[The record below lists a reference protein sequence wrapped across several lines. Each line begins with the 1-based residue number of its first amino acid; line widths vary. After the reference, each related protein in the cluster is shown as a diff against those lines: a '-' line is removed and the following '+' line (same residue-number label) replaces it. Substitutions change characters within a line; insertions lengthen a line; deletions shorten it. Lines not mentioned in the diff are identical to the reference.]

1 MPRRRRSCKT
11 DRRIDV
17 YVFTVALT
25 GNAAAGKSTVAH
37 WFQEWGARLIDAD
50 QLVRE
55 VQQPGSPILAK
66 IAQRFG
72 AGVLLPDGNL
82 DRALVRRL
90 ILEDPTKREALNA
103 IVHPAVQARGQVLL
117 REARAR
123 GDRIVVHDIP
133 LLFEALD
140 PGAFDL
146 VVLVDA
152 PEAMRRARLHDRG
165 LSAREI
171 DQLFAAQL
179 PAGAKRA
186 KSHLVLDN
194 AGSLDDLKRAA
205 REAWQTINRRAG
217 SA

>member
-1 MPRRRRSCKT
+1 MFS
-11 DRRIDV
+11 
-17 YVFTVALT
+17 VALT

-37 WFQEWGARLIDAD
+37 WFREWGATLIDAD

-55 VQQPGSPILAK
+55 VQQPGSPVLAK

-72 AGVLLPDGNL
+72 TGVLLPDGNL
-82 DRALVRRL
+82 DRARLRRL
-90 ILEDPTKREALNA
+90 ILADPAKREALNA
-103 IVHPAVQARGQVLL
+103 IVHPAVQARAQVLL
-117 REARAR
+117 RDAQAR

-133 LLFEALD
+133 LLFEVLD

-152 PEAMRRARLHDRG
+152 PEAVRRARLLDRG
-165 LSAREI
+165 LSAEEI
-171 DQLFAAQL
+171 DQLCAAQL
-179 PAGAKRA
+179 KAGEKRA

-194 AGSLDDLKRAA
+194 AGPLNDLRRAA
-205 REAWQTINRRAG
+205 RQAWQTISARAA